1 MAAFSGGKLAD
12 VFGKVTIVNKW
23 PLLLKATSDDEK
35 PIPGYIYPEV
45 SALTYESSSQQQ
57 GTAVL
62 SFLLDRLDK
71 KSWNVKVK
79 VLQIMAYVAIHG
91 ECSFRNSLRRQ
102 TKSIQEATKYNT
114 APDPLHGNA
123 PILAVR
129 KAATELLEILFNES
143 LLQKSPSPNSFTG
156 KMEGFGSSPINTH
169 QRTVTDTVKNNL
181 QQLSN
186 AMTLPAS
193 QDKAY
198 WSLQSVS
205 NSRNDHPGIHTWN
218 SPTGGEPLSGSYQP
232 VQVDTYDATND
243 TSNRLGPKKYVVD
256 ERWNGE
262 PVFPESVKT
271 SSSSEGHSGGS
282 LDLSQ
287 RLEAVAMADWSQEE
301 QLVID
306 IVSSSE
312 RKTNSVPS
320 REEINSFAK
329 RASTLNSEKI
339 IEILVNKMK
348 DSTDAQVGC
357 LCGIEA
363 IVREGL
369 VTGEC
374 ALPII
379 QDVLPSL
386 QRSSNSTV
394 RAKASKIQRQLNL
407 CDYQSTVTTK
417 PNPSS
422 GNTTDI
428 LVNSDPLES
437 PARKYLFNGMS
448 FKLES
453 QKRVNTVETS
463 LQSPEIVSG
472 VAVPLLVENLNQE
485 PDLIRPVRCLDG
497 SIGKLETQH
506 VDLLSFD
513 GSHQNRNIN
522 TPNNLAED
530 DLILDSICSGAVG
543 HLTES
548 NVEPNVRL
556 KASEHSS
563 KKGEI
568 SLAPMDDQLSGFLK
582 SFTSNDGSVSDKIP
596 MKQQGKNTVA
606 SAAQQEPSRLL
617 PMNQGSSVNV
627 GELHPQLMGA
637 KMSFQSTVPL
647 QLNNSDDGQFGFIS
661 SRSEA
666 ASKNSF
672 DFVQEAM
679 KVNRR

>member
-1 MAAFSGGKLAD
+1 MDISGPAKD
-12 VFGKVTIVNKW
+12 NKW

-45 SALTYESSSQQQ
+45 SALTYESSNQQQ

-143 LLQKSPSPNSFTG
+143 LLQKSSSPNSFTG
-156 KMEGFGSSPINTH
+156 KMEGFGSSPINT
-169 QRTVTDTVKNNL
+169 
-181 QQLSN
+181 QQ
-186 AMTLPAS
+186 
-193 QDKAY
+193 Q
-198 WSLQSVS
+198 
-205 NSRNDHPGIHTWN
+205 
-218 SPTGGEPLSGSYQP
+218 E
-232 VQVDTYDATND
+232 
-243 TSNRLGPKKYVVD
+243 PKKNVVD
-256 ERWNGE
+256 EGWNGE
-262 PVFPESVKT
+262 PVFQKVSRHPAAVKVT
-271 SSSSEGHSGGS
+271 AWK

-348 DSTDAQVGC
+348 VSTDAQVGC

-386 QRSSNSTV
+386 QRPPITGDKGLSLPPHTT
-394 RAKASKIQRQLNL
+394 KAVYAEVIASGIQRQLNL

-422 GNTTDI
+422 GNTDI

-437 PARKYLFNGMS
+437 PSRKNLFNGMS
-448 FKLES
+448 LKLES
-453 QKRVNTVETS
+453 QKHVNTVETS

-472 VAVPLLVENLNQE
+472 VAVPLLVENPNQE

-497 SIGKLETQH
+497 SIGELETQH

-530 DLILDSICSGAVG
+530 DLISDSVRSGAVG

-556 KASEHSS
+556 KASEYSS
-563 KKGEI
+563 KKGEM
-568 SLAPMDDQLSGFLK
+568 STTPMDAQLSGFLK

-596 MKQQGKNTVA
+596 MKQQGNNTVA
-606 SAAQQEPSRLL
+606 AAAQQDPSRLL
-617 PMNQGSSVNV
+617 PMNQGSNVNV

-647 QLNNSDDGQFGFIS
+647 QLNNTDDGQFGFIS
-661 SRSEA
+661 TRSEA